1 MNERTERSEGREFTP
16 GWSSVNERT
25 ERSEGREFTP
35 GWSSMTERTERSEGR
50 GFTPG
55 WSSVNPTNGPASA
68 LADALA
74 AEYAAIWAYGVIG
87 VHLTEAARTAA
98 RAAEAAHRSRRDAL
112 LLQLAE
118 GSGQVPADQAGYAL
132 PHPVTDQA
140 SALRLAV
147 EIEERTAG
155 HWRAAL
161 VHTTGADRNTA
172 LAALTDCAL
181 RATRWRRTAGVT
193 PVTVPF
199 PGRPA

>member
-1 MNERTERSEGREFTP
+1 MP
-16 GWSSVNERT
+16 GQLR
-25 ERSEGREFTP
+25 
-35 GWSSMTERTERSEGR
+35 
-50 GFTPG
+50 
-55 WSSVNPTNGPASA
+55 VNPTTSPSPAQA

-87 VHLTEAARTAA
+87 VHLTGAARTAA

-118 GSGQVPADQAGYAL
+118 GSGQVPADRAGYAL
-132 PHPVTDQA
+132 PYPVTDRA
-140 SALRLAV
+140 GALRLAV

-161 VHTTGADRNTA
+161 AHTSGVERNTA

-199 PGRPA
+199 PGRSA

>member
-1 MNERTERSEGREFTP
+1 MGPS
-16 GWSSVNERT
+16 
-25 ERSEGREFTP
+25 
-35 GWSSMTERTERSEGR
+35 
-50 GFTPG
+50 
-55 WSSVNPTNGPASA
+55 NGPGNDPNRA
-68 LADALA
+68 LGDALA
-74 AEYAAIWAYGVIG
+74 AEYAAVWAYGVIG
-87 VHLTEAARTAA
+87 VHLTDAARSAA

-118 GSGQVPADQAGYAL
+118 GAGQVPADRAGYAL
-132 PHPVTDQA
+132 PYPVTDRTT
-140 SALRLAV
+140 ALQLAV

-161 VHTTGADRNTA
+161 PHTTGADRNTA

-181 RATRWRRTAGVT
+181 RATRWRRTAGVS